1 MTLVSMSTMLKKALE
16 GGYAVGQFNLN
27 NLEFTQAILLAA
39 EAEQSPVILGVSETY
54 IPYMGGLKTIAGMV
68 KSLIEHYRISVP
80 VALHLDHGSSYE
92 VCIRAIH
99 AGFTS
104 VMIDASHH
112 DLEHNIDVSLRVTE
126 AAHAIGASVEA
137 ELGRITGR
145 EDDLVV
151 NAEEGIYADPED
163 CVRLVRETGIDCLA
177 PALGSV
183 HGPYRGQ
190 PKLGFERMVVIQRLT
205 GLPLV
210 LHGGSGLPKEEILQ
224 AISCGTAK
232 INVNTD
238 NQMACTATIRAY
250 LQKNTDAYDP
260 RNYLIPAREAVQA
273 SVQDKM
279 RLFGSAGKFGESL
292 LPQTHYM

>member
-1 MTLVSMSTMLKKALE
+1 MTLVSMKEMLQQALA
-16 GGYAVGQFNLN
+16 GKYAVGQFNLN
-27 NLEFTQAILLAA
+27 NLEFTQAILQAA
-39 EAEQSPVILGVSETY
+39 QQEQAPVILGVSEAY
-54 IPYMGGLKTIAGMV
+54 IPYMGGLPCIVGMV
-68 KSLIEHYRISVP
+68 KSLIEHYGVTVP
-80 VALHLDHGSSYE
+80 VALHLDHGTSYDL
-92 VCIRAIH
+92 CIRAIH

-112 DLEHNIDVSLRVTE
+112 SLEDNIEVTRQVTQ
-126 AAHAIGASVEA
+126 AAHVLGVSVES

-151 NAEEGIYADPED
+151 DEAEGMYAVAED

-190 PKLGFERMVVIQRLT
+190 PKLGFDRMAEIRTLT

-210 LHGGSGLPKEEILQ
+210 LHGGSGLPDEEIRQ
-224 AISCGTAK
+224 AIACGTAK

-238 NQMACTATIRAY
+238 NQIACTAAIRSF
-250 LQKNTDAYDP
+250 LNEHPEAYDP
-260 RNYLIPAREAVQA
+260 RNYLVPAREAIIA
-273 SVQDKM
+273 SVRAKIQ
-279 RLFGSAGKFGESL
+279 LFGSTGKAGGNA
-292 LPQTHYM
+292 

>member
-1 MTLVSMSTMLKKALE
+1 MPLVSMKTMLLRAMD
-16 GGYAVGQFNLN
+16 GSYAVGQFNLN

-39 EAEQSPVILGVSETY
+39 QEEQAPVILGVSEPY
-54 IPYMGGLKTIAGMV
+54 IPYMGGLDCIAGMV
-68 KSLIEHYRISVP
+68 RSLIEYYGIGVP
-80 VALHLDHGSSYE
+80 VALHLDHGTSYQ
-92 VCIRAIH
+92 VCVRALK

-104 VMIDASHH
+104 VMIDASHQA
-112 DLEHNIDVSLRVTE
+112 LERNIDVTKRVVQ
-126 AAHAIGASVEA
+126 AAHAIGATVEA

-151 NAEEGIYADPED
+151 EEAEAMYAVPEE

-190 PKLGFERMVVIQRLT
+190 PRLGFARMDEIRRLT

-210 LHGGSGLPKEEILQ
+210 LHGGSGLPDEEIRQ
-224 AISCGTAK
+224 AIAYGTCK

-238 NQMACTATIRAY
+238 NQQAFTAVIRDHLREHAD
-250 LQKNTDAYDP
+250 TYDP
-260 RNYLIPAREAVQA
+260 RRYLAPAREAVKANVKAKINQ
-273 SVQDKM
+273 
-279 RLFGSAGKFGESL
+279 FGSAGKAGGNAS
-292 LPQTHYM
+292 

>member
-1 MTLVSMSTMLKKALE
+1 MTLVSMKEMLQQALA
-16 GGYAVGQFNLN
+16 GQYAVGQFNLN
-27 NLEFTQAILLAA
+27 NLEFTQAILQAA
-39 EAEQSPVILGVSETY
+39 QQEQSPVILGVSEAY
-54 IPYMGGLKTIAGMV
+54 IPYMGGLPCIVGMV
-68 KSLIEHYRISVP
+68 KSLIEHYGVTVP
-80 VALHLDHGSSYE
+80 VALHLDHGTSYDL
-92 VCIRAIH
+92 CIRAIH

-112 DLEHNIDVSLRVTE
+112 TLEHNIEVTRQVTQ
-126 AAHAIGASVEA
+126 AAHVLGVSVES

-151 NAEEGIYADPED
+151 DEAEGMYAVAED

-190 PKLGFERMVVIQRLT
+190 PKLGFDRMAEIRTLT

-210 LHGGSGLPKEEILQ
+210 LHGGSGLPDEEIRQ
-224 AISCGTAK
+224 AIACGTAK

-238 NQMACTATIRAY
+238 NQIACTAAIRSF
-250 LQKNTDAYDP
+250 LNEHPEAYDP
-260 RNYLIPAREAVQA
+260 RNYLMPAREAIIA
-273 SVQDKM
+273 SVRAKIQ
-279 RLFGSAGKFGESL
+279 LFGSTGKAGGNA
-292 LPQTHYM
+292 

>member
-1 MTLVSMSTMLKKALE
+1 MTLVSMKEMLQQALE
-16 GGYAVGQFNLN
+16 EKYAVGQFNLN
-27 NLEFTQAILLAA
+27 NLEFTQAILQAA
-39 EAEQSPVILGVSETY
+39 QQEQAPVILGVSEAY
-54 IPYMGGLKTIAGMV
+54 IPYMGGLPCIVGMV
-68 KSLIEHYRISVP
+68 KSLIEHYGVTVP
-80 VALHLDHGSSYE
+80 VALHLDHGTSYDL
-92 VCIRAIH
+92 CIRAIH

-112 DLEHNIDVSLRVTE
+112 SLEHNIEVTRQVTQ
-126 AAHAIGASVEA
+126 AAHVLGVSVES

-151 NAEEGIYADPED
+151 DEAEGMYAVAED

-190 PKLGFERMVVIQRLT
+190 PKLGFDRMAEIRTLT

-210 LHGGSGLPKEEILQ
+210 LHGGSGLPDEEIRQ
-224 AISCGTAK
+224 AIACGTAK

-238 NQMACTATIRAY
+238 NQIACTAAIRSF
-250 LQKNTDAYDP
+250 LNEHPEAYDP
-260 RNYLIPAREAVQA
+260 RNYLVPAREAIIA
-273 SVQDKM
+273 SVRAKIQ
-279 RLFGSAGKFGESL
+279 LFGSTGKAGGNA
-292 LPQTHYM
+292 

>member
-1 MTLVSMSTMLKKALE
+1 MVSMKEMLQQALA
-16 GGYAVGQFNLN
+16 GKYAVGQFNLN
-27 NLEFTQAILLAA
+27 NLEFTQAILQAA
-39 EAEQSPVILGVSETY
+39 QQEQAPVILGVSEAY
-54 IPYMGGLKTIAGMV
+54 IPYMGGLPCIVGMV
-68 KSLIEHYRISVP
+68 KSLIEHYGITVP
-80 VALHLDHGSSYE
+80 VALHLDHGTSYDL
-92 VCIRAIH
+92 CIRAIH

-112 DLEHNIDVSLRVTE
+112 TLEHNIEVTRQVTQ
-126 AAHAIGASVEA
+126 AAHVLGVSVES

-151 NAEEGIYADPED
+151 DEAEGMYAVVED

-190 PKLGFERMVVIQRLT
+190 PKLGFERMAEIRKLT

-210 LHGGSGLPKEEILQ
+210 LHGGSGLPDEEIRQ
-224 AISCGTAK
+224 AIACGTAK

-238 NQMACTATIRAY
+238 NQIACTAAIRSF
-250 LQKNTDAYDP
+250 LNEHPEAYDP
-260 RNYLIPAREAVQA
+260 RNYLVPAREAIIA
-273 SVQDKM
+273 SVRAKIQ
-279 RLFGSAGKFGESL
+279 LFGSTGKAGGKA
-292 LPQTHYM
+292 

>member
-1 MTLVSMSTMLKKALE
+1 MPLVSMKRMLLHALD

-39 EAEQSPVILGVSETY
+39 QEEQAPVILGVSEAY
-54 IPYMGGLKTIAGMV
+54 IPYMGGLDCISGIV
-68 KSLIEHYRISVP
+68 RSLIGHYGISVP
-80 VALHLDHGSSYE
+80 VALHLDHGTSFDLC
-92 VCIRAIH
+92 VRALH

-104 VMIDASHH
+104 VMIDASHQP
-112 DLEHNIDVSLRVTE
+112 LERNIDVTRRVVQT
-126 AAHAIGASVEA
+126 AHALGATVEA

-151 NAEEGIYADPED
+151 EEAESRYAVPEQ
-163 CVRLVRETGIDCLA
+163 CARLARATGIDCLA

-190 PKLGFERMVVIQRLT
+190 PRLGFARMEEIRRLT

-210 LHGGSGLPKEEILQ
+210 LHGGSGLPDEEIER
-224 AISCGTAK
+224 AIAHGTCK

-238 NQMACTATIRAY
+238 NQTAFTATVRQF
-250 LQKNTDAYDP
+250 LNDHPGTYDP
-260 RNYLIPAREAVQA
+260 RDYFVPAREAIKAAVKA
-273 SVQDKM
+273 KIG
-279 RLFGSAGKFGESL
+279 RFGCAGKAGGSV
-292 LPQTHYM
+292 T

>member
-1 MTLVSMSTMLKKALE
+1 MTLVSMKSMLTKALE
-16 GGYAVGQFNLN
+16 ERYAVGQLNLN
-27 NLEFTQAILLAA
+27 NLEFTQAILQAA
-39 EAEQSPVILGVSETY
+39 QEEQAPVILGVSEAY
-54 IPYMGGLKTIAGMV
+54 IPYMGGLPCIAGMV
-68 KSLIEHYRISVP
+68 KALIEHYGITVP
-80 VALHLDHGSSYE
+80 VALHLDHGSTFE
-92 VCIRAIH
+92 VCVQALH

-112 DLEHNIDVSLRVTE
+112 TLERNIDITQRVTQI
-126 AAHAIGASVEA
+126 AHVLGATVEA

-151 NAEEGIYADPED
+151 DEAEGMYAVPEE

-190 PKLGFERMVVIQRLT
+190 PKLGFERMGEIQRLT

-210 LHGGSGLPKEEILQ
+210 LHGGSGLPDEEIQQ
-224 AISCGTAK
+224 AIQLGTCK

-238 NQMACTATIRAY
+238 NQAACTAAIRSY
-250 LQKNTDAYDP
+250 LNEHPQTYDP
-260 RNYLIPAREAVQA
+260 RHYLVPAREAIKA
-273 SVQDKM
+273 SVQAKI
-279 RLFGSAGKFGESL
+279 RLFGSSGKAGGSAL
-292 LPQTHYM
+292 

>member
-1 MTLVSMSTMLKKALE
+1 MRLVSMKEMLHQALA
-16 GGYAVGQFNLN
+16 GQYAVGQFNLN

-39 EAEQSPVILGVSETY
+39 EAEQAPVILGVSEAY
-54 IPYMGGLKTIAGMV
+54 IPYMGGLPCIAGMV
-68 KSLIEHYRISVP
+68 KSLMEHYGITVP

-112 DLEHNIDVSLRVTE
+112 SLEHNIEVTRQVTQ
-126 AAHAIGASVEA
+126 AAHVLGVSVES

-151 NAEEGIYADPED
+151 DEAEGMYAVTAD
-163 CVRLVRETGIDCLA
+163 CVRLVQETGIDCLA

-190 PKLGFERMVVIQRLT
+190 PKLGFERMAEIRQVT

-210 LHGGSGLPKEEILQ
+210 LHGGSGLPDEEIRQ
-224 AISCGTAK
+224 AIACGTAK

-238 NQMACTATIRAY
+238 NQIACTTAIRSF
-250 LQKNTDAYDP
+250 LNEHPEAYDP
-260 RNYLIPAREAVQA
+260 RNYLIPAREAIGA
-273 SVQDKM
+273 SVRAKIQ
-279 RLFGSAGKFGESL
+279 LFGSAGKAGRSL
-292 LPQTHYM
+292 S

>member
-1 MTLVSMSTMLKKALE
+1 MTLLVSMKEMLQCALA
-16 GGYAVGQFNLN
+16 GNYAVGQFNLN

-39 EAEQSPVILGVSETY
+39 EEEQSPVILGVSEAY
-54 IPYMGGLKTIAGMV
+54 IPYMGGLPCISGMV
-68 KSLIEHYRISVP
+68 QELIKHHHITVP
-80 VALHLDHGSSYE
+80 VALHLDHGSTYE
-92 VCIRAIH
+92 ICIRALH

-112 DLEHNIDVSLRVTE
+112 SLANTIEMTRRVTH
-126 AAHAIGASVEA
+126 AAHVLGATVEA

-151 NAEEGIYADPED
+151 EEAEGMYAVPEQ
-163 CVRLVRETGIDCLA
+163 CAQLVTQTGIDCLA

-190 PKLGFERMVVIQRLT
+190 PKLGFRQMAIIQRLT

-210 LHGGSGLPKEEILQ
+210 LHGGSGIPDEEIRQ
-224 AISCGTAK
+224 AISLGTCK

-238 NQMACTATIRAY
+238 NQFAFTACIRQY
-250 LQKNTDAYDP
+250 LADHPEAYDP
-260 RNYLIPAREAVQA
+260 RNYLIPAMQA
-273 SVQDKM
+273 IKETVSTKI
-279 RLFGSAGKFGESL
+279 RLFGSAGKAKY
-292 LPQTHYM
+292 Q

>member
-1 MTLVSMSTMLKKALE
+1 MALVSMKEMLNQALA
-16 GGYAVGQFNLN
+16 GRYAVGQFNLN
-27 NLEFTQAILLAA
+27 NLEFAQAILLGAQEE
-39 EAEQSPVILGVSETY
+39 EAPVILGVSEAY
-54 IPYMGGLKTIAGMV
+54 IPYMGGLPCIAGMV
-68 KSLIEHYRISVP
+68 NALVEHYRITVP
-80 VALHLDHGSSYE
+80 VALHLDHGSTYE
-92 VCIRAIH
+92 LCIHALH

-112 DLEHNIDVSLRVTE
+112 ALEENIHITACVTQ
-126 AAHAIGASVEA
+126 AAHALGATVEA

-151 NAEEGIYADPED
+151 DDAEGMYAVPAE
-163 CVRLVRETGIDCLA
+163 CVQLVQATGIDCLA

-190 PKLGFERMVVIQRLT
+190 PRLGFERMDEIRRLT

-210 LHGGSGLPKEEILQ
+210 LHGGSGLPDDELRQ

-238 NQMACTATIRAY
+238 NQMACTAAIRSY
-250 LQKNTDAYDP
+250 LHDHPEAYDP
-260 RNYLIPAREAVQA
+260 RSYLVPAREAVKQ
-273 SVQDKM
+273 SVKAKI
-279 RLFGSAGKFGESL
+279 RLFGSSGKAGGDN
-292 LPQTHYM
+292 

>member
-1 MTLVSMSTMLKKALE
+1 MTLVSMSAMLNRALE
-16 GGYAVGQFNLN
+16 GRYAVGQFNLN
-27 NLEFTQAILLAA
+27 NLEFTQAILQAA
-39 EAEQSPVILGVSETY
+39 EEEQAPVILGVSEAY
-54 IPYMGGLKTIAGMV
+54 IPYMGGLRTIAEMV
-68 KSLIEHYRISVP
+68 KGLIEYYEISVP
-80 VALHLDHGSSYE
+80 VALHLDHGSTYD
-92 VCIRAIH
+92 VCLRALH

-112 DLEHNIDVSLRVTE
+112 ELARNIAVTARVTE
-126 AAHAIGASVEA
+126 EAHALGASVEA

-151 NAEEGIYADPED
+151 AEAEAMYAVPEE

-190 PKLGFERMVVIQRLT
+190 PRLGFERMEEIQRLT

-210 LHGGSGLPKEEILQ
+210 LHGGSGLPDEEIRQ
-224 AISCGTAK
+224 AISLGTAK

-238 NQMACTATIRAY
+238 NQMACTAAIRAY
-250 LQKNTDAYDP
+250 LRDHPEAYDP
-260 RNYLIPAREAVQA
+260 RQYLIPAREAIKAAVKA
-273 SVQDKM
+273 KM
-279 RLFGSAGKFGESL
+279 RLFGSSGKKQEAL
-292 LPQTHYM
+292 QR

>member
-1 MTLVSMSTMLKKALE
+1 
-16 GGYAVGQFNLN
+16 
-27 NLEFTQAILLAA
+27 
-39 EAEQSPVILGVSETY
+39 
-54 IPYMGGLKTIAGMV
+54 MV
-68 KSLIEHYRISVP
+68 KALIEHYGITVP

-92 VCIRAIH
+92 VCIKAIH

-112 DLEHNIDVSLRVTE
+112 SLQHNIEVTRQVTQ
-126 AAHAIGASVEA
+126 AAHVLGVSVES

-151 NAEEGIYADPED
+151 DDADGMYAVAED
-163 CVRLVRETGIDCLA
+163 CMKMVQETGIDCLA

-190 PKLGFERMVVIQRLT
+190 PKLGFDRMAEIRDLT

-210 LHGGSGLPKEEILQ
+210 LHGGSGLPDDEIRQ
-224 AISCGTAK
+224 AIACGTAK

-238 NQMACTATIRAY
+238 NQIACTATIRTF
-250 LQKNTDAYDP
+250 LNDHPDAYDP
-260 RNYLIPAREAVQA
+260 RNYLIPAREAIIA
-273 SVQDKM
+273 SVRSKIQ
-279 RLFGSAGKFGESL
+279 LFGSSGKAGGNVG
-292 LPQTHYM
+292 

>member
-1 MTLVSMSTMLKKALE
+1 MTLVSMKEMLQQALA
-16 GGYAVGQFNLN
+16 GKYAVGQFNLN
-27 NLEFTQAILLAA
+27 NLEFTQAILQAA
-39 EAEQSPVILGVSETY
+39 QQEQAPVILGVSEAY
-54 IPYMGGLKTIAGMV
+54 IPYMGGLPCIVGMV
-68 KSLIEHYRISVP
+68 KSLIEHYGVTVP
-80 VALHLDHGSSYE
+80 VALHLDHGTSYDL
-92 VCIRAIH
+92 CIRAIH

-112 DLEHNIDVSLRVTE
+112 TLEHNIEVTRQVTQ
-126 AAHAIGASVEA
+126 AAHVLGVSVES

-151 NAEEGIYADPED
+151 DEAEGMYAVAED

-190 PKLGFERMVVIQRLT
+190 PKLGFDRMAEIRTLT

-210 LHGGSGLPKEEILQ
+210 LHGGSGLPDEEIRQ
-224 AISCGTAK
+224 AIACGTAK

-238 NQMACTATIRAY
+238 NQIACTAAIRSF
-250 LQKNTDAYDP
+250 LNEHPEAYDP
-260 RNYLIPAREAVQA
+260 RNYLMPAREAIIA
-273 SVQDKM
+273 SVRAKIQ
-279 RLFGSAGKFGESL
+279 LFGSTGKAGGNA
-292 LPQTHYM
+292 